1 MSGTSEAGAGRASR
15 PADDREARGASAAPV
30 TVLELRGLRKAFGDQ
45 EVLRGIDLTVH
56 RHEVIC
62 VIGASGS
69 GKSTLLKT
77 VNLLEGIDDG
87 EVLLQGVDIADPR
100 TDVDAT
106 RARIGV
112 VFQQFNLFPHMTVLD
127 NVTLASR
134 RVHGIARVEAEAT
147 ARRLLDRIGLAD
159 FAGAYPDRL
168 SGGQQQRVAVVRAI
182 ATSPELLLLD
192 EVTSALDP
200 QLVGEVLD
208 LVRELKEQGATILM
222 TTHEM
227 SFARNVADRIVFLHR
242 GEVVEQGAP
251 ADVLDHPQH
260 PALVEFLSRV
270 DA

>member
-1 MSGTSEAGAGRASR
+1 MTGSTT
-15 PADDREARGASAAPV
+15 P
-30 TVLELRGLRKAFGDQ
+30 VLELRGLRKTFGDRP
-45 EVLRGIDLTVH
+45 VLRGIDLTVH

-87 EVLLQGVDIADPR
+87 QVLLQGEDVSDPR
-100 TDVDAT
+100 VDVDAT

-112 VFQQFNLFPHMTVLD
+112 VFQQFNLFPHMSVLD

-134 RVHGIARVEAEAT
+134 KVHRASRTDAEAT
-147 ARRLLDRIGLAD
+147 ARRLLDRIGLGD
-159 FAGAYPDRL
+159 FAGAFPDRL
-168 SGGQQQRVAVVRAI
+168 SGGQQQRVAIVRAI
-182 ATSPELLLLD
+182 ASDPELLLLD

-208 LVRELKEQGATILM
+208 LVTELKEQGSTILM

-227 SFARNVADRIVFLHR
+227 RFARNVADRIVFLHE

-251 ADVLDHPQH
+251 AALLDDPQH
-260 PALVEFLSRV
+260 PALRAFLARV
-270 DA
+270 HA